1 MSNSQR
7 DLSAEAHARYL
18 GAASLYINTDGSWSV
33 GLASQAVKDFQK
45 VKYGTVTQINDDTF
59 QFTARTVEVRE
70 GAGYT
75 LTLQSNQQPTV
86 FFEAVLDNQGN
97 VTGGRVLTQ
106 SEMYSAEVRTGIDL
120 NGNGGLGDAR
130 VLVDDSTVNV
140 YVDGEGN
147 FQIETA
153 PGQFVAIN
161 FGGQSLNRSQLGTLE
176 FNAVTTNADGGFD
189 VFLKDGSDTVLQAS
203 LGSSGVVNPA
213 SIQTLGAQQ
222 LAQAENR
229 TGEDI
234 NARSDTVATA
244 GWTSAIKT
252 TAVRTEL
259 DTQLVNG
266 KLSHAGLVKV
276 VQAAIQ
282 AVGTG
287 TVGNDLMSDLKAVAA
302 RGNSLFTTTD
312 LNGQETGY
320 LSYVFDQLVNGSK
333 GNAFY
338 HGGAAQQQNL
348 GNLSDQSNA
357 QTLQRL
363 TDKWLLGKDLPSPNT
378 QGDTANPSA
387 TAASGIYKA
396 FDAPLI
402 NGGTVAFDVNQGSAG
417 TCYLLAA
424 IATVAHVNP
433 TAFQAQ
439 FVSNG
444 AGSNGLNTWGVR
456 FYDTAGKTHWVT
468 VNNELVVRSAD
479 DTQAAYTKVKGVD
492 AQGNA
497 TSELWAPLIEKAYA
511 QANELQIFG
520 RTNAA
525 NAMYAIEGG
534 FAEGIVNV
542 AGGRVTQF
550 AESAYLVNDN
560 PILQTSVLPAGST
573 ALAEYT
579 KALNSNKPFFI
590 VSFAKTNDAQG
601 ASLFVSGHA
610 YIGWDADP
618 SNPNNTTVKVY
629 NPWGPSA
636 RTDANPNPNFLAPFD
651 ADLATLVGT
660 EGISFWIGV

>member
-33 GLASQAVKDFQK
+33 GLASQVVKDFQR
-45 VKYGTVTQINDDTF
+45 VKYGSITQINDDTF

-70 GAGYT
+70 GGGYT

-86 FFEAVLDNQGN
+86 FYEAVLDSQGN
-97 VTGGRVLTQ
+97 ATGGRVLSL
-106 SEMYSAEVRTGIDL
+106 SEMYSTEMRTGIDL

-130 VLVDDSTVNV
+130 VLVDDSTVNL

-153 PGQFVAIN
+153 PGQFVGIN
-161 FGGQSLNRSQLGTLE
+161 FEGQSLNRSQLGTLE

-189 VFLKDGSDTVLQAS
+189 VFLKDSSDTVLQAS
-203 LGSSGVVNPA
+203 VGSSGVVNPTT
-213 SIQTLGAQQ
+213 IQTLGTQQ
-222 LAQAENR
+222 LAQAEAR
-229 TGEDI
+229 TGEDL
-234 NARSDTVATA
+234 NARTDTVATA
-244 GWTSAIKT
+244 GWTSQLKT
-252 TAVRTEL
+252 TALRTEV
-259 DTQLVNG
+259 DAQMVNG

-282 AVGTG
+282 TVGTG
-287 TVGNDLMSDLKAVAA
+287 TVGNDLMSDLKALAA
-302 RGNSLFTTTD
+302 RGNSVFTTQD

-338 HGGAAQQQNL
+338 HGGSTQQQNL

-363 TDKWLLGKDLPSPNT
+363 TDKWLLGKDLPNPNT
-378 QGDTANPSA
+378 QGDTANPNA

-402 NGGTVAFDVNQGSAG
+402 TGGTVAFDVNQGSAG

-424 IATVAHVNP
+424 IATVAQVNP
-433 TAFQAQ
+433 SAFQAQ

-444 AGSNGLNTWGVR
+444 TGANGLNSWGVR
-456 FYDTAGKTHWVT
+456 FFDTAGKAHWVT
-468 VNNELVVRSAD
+468 VNNELVVRSTD
-479 DTQAAYTKVKGVD
+479 DTQATYTKVKGVD

-497 TSELWAPLIEKAYA
+497 TAELWAPLIEKAYA
-511 QANELQIFG
+511 QANELQIFA

-542 AGGRVTQF
+542 AGGAVTQF
-550 AESAYLVNDN
+550 AESAYLVNNN
-560 PILQTSVLPAGST
+560 PILQTSVVPTGST

-590 VSFAKTNDAQG
+590 VSFTQSKDAQG

-610 YIGWDADP
+610 FIGWDADP
-618 SNPNNTTVKVY
+618 SNPSNTSLKVY
-629 NPWGPSA
+629 NPWGASA
-636 RTDANPNPNFLAPFD
+636 RTDANPSPNFLAPFD
-651 ADLATLVGT
+651 ADLVSLVGT
-660 EGISFWIGV
+660 EGISFWVGV